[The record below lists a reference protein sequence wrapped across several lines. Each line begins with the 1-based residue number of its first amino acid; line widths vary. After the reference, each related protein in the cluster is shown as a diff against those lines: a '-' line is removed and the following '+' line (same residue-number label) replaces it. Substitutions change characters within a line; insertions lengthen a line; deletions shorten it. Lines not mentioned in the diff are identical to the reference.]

1 MMTKAATTDF
11 VTALHDRVLVFD
23 GAMGTEIY
31 RRHVYLNRNF
41 EELSLSEPALIKQIY
56 KDYVDAGADVLTT
69 NSYGANREAL
79 ARFGFAEKTT
89 AINRAAAELA
99 REVANGCP
107 REVFVAGSVGPITLP
122 GITAPRRIELLAEQ
136 ICALAEGGVDFIM
149 FETLPTRALAA
160 DAVAAMQAA
169 DVKLPFVLS
178 FAVNEQAESSVG
190 EPVERLMLPFGAEA
204 PAPAAWG
211 LNCGLGPDGL
221 LGAVERA
228 VRHTRTPLIVE
239 PNAGM
244 PKEVDNRRIT
254 LCSPEYLA
262 TYAKRYLDLGARGIG
277 GCCGTTPE
285 HIREV
290 ARALRPLAQQRV
302 VVSQAPVAAETLKPP
317 VPLAAKTKFS
327 GKIARGE
334 WVTSIELVPPR
345 GYNLADVVAKA
356 AQCKAAGVDAIN
368 IPDGP
373 RASARISPLIT
384 ALEIQT
390 KAGIE
395 AMLHVCARDRNIIS
409 LQADLLGCAAAGLQN
424 LLFITGDPPKLGPYP
439 SASGVFDVDSIGL
452 VRLQARLNRGL
463 DLGGQSFEPQ
473 TRAVIGVGADP
484 NALDFD
490 REVRRFREKVEAG
503 AEFAITQPVFAVEP
517 LFRFLDAVADLKLP
531 VLAGIWPL
539 ASYRNA
545 QFMKNE
551 VPGVVVPDEL
561 LTRMGAVE
569 GRDDQRKIGI
579 EIAREM
585 VAKIRSRVA
594 GLQVSAPMGNVQT
607 ALAVLQVDR
616 V

>member
-1 MMTKAATTDF
+1 MQDKTHALVAALG
-11 VTALHDRVLVFD
+11 ARVLVFD

-41 EELSLSEPALIKQIY
+41 EELCASEPALIRQIHQ
-56 KDYVDAGADVLTT
+56 DYVEAGADVLTA

-79 ARFGFAEKTT
+79 ARFGFAERTA
-89 AINRAAAELA
+89 AINRTAAELA
-99 REVANGCP
+99 VA
-107 REVFVAGSVGPITLP
+107 VARSAKRQVLVVGSVGPVAAANLTRE
-122 GITAPRRIELLAEQ
+122 RRLELLAEQ
-136 ICALAEGGVDFIM
+136 IMALAAGGVDGLI
-149 FETLPTRALAA
+149 FETLPTRALAE
-160 DAVAAMQAA
+160 DAVAALQAA
-169 DVKLPFVLS
+169 GVALPFILS

-190 EPVERLMLPFGAEA
+190 EPVERLLLPFEGGA

-228 VRHTRTPLIVE
+228 VRHTRTPVIVQ

-262 TYAKRYLDLGARGIG
+262 TYAKRYLDLGARGVG

-285 HIREV
+285 HLREV
-290 ARALRPLAQQRV
+290 ARALRPLAQQRIEITA
-302 VVSQAPVAAETLKPP
+302 SPVETAVLQPA
-317 VPLAAKTKFS
+317 VPLAEKTTFGAKL
-327 GKIARGE
+327 ARGA
-334 WVTSIELVPPR
+334 WVTSVELVPPR

-356 AQCKAAGVDAIN
+356 LQCKNTGVDAIN

-373 RASARISPLIT
+373 RASARISPLVT

-409 LQADLLGCAAAGLQN
+409 LQADLLGCAAVGLRN

-439 SASGVFDVDSIGL
+439 SASGVFDVDAIGL
-452 VRLQARLNRGL
+452 VRLQARLNRGV
-463 DLGGQSFEPQ
+463 DLGGQGIEPQ

-484 NALDFD
+484 NALDFE
-490 REVRRFREKVEAG
+490 REVRRFREKAEAG

-531 VLAGIWPL
+531 VLAGVWPL

-545 QFMKNE
+545 LFMNY
-551 VPGVVVPDEL
+551 
-561 LTRMGAVE
+561 
-569 GRDDQRKIGI
+569 
-579 EIAREM
+579 
-585 VAKIRSRVA
+585 
-594 GLQVSAPMGNVQT
+594 
-607 ALAVLQVDR
+607 
-616 V
+616 

>member
-1 MMTKAATTDF
+1 MTKAGTTDF
-11 VTALHDRVLVFD
+11 VTTLHERVLVFD

-41 EELSLSEPALIKQIY
+41 EELSLSEPALIRQIY
-56 KDYVDAGADVLTT
+56 KDYVEAGADVLTT

-79 ARFGFAEKTT
+79 ARFGLAEKTA
-89 AINRAAAELA
+89 AISRAAAELA
-99 REVANGCP
+99 REVAHGAH
-107 REVFVAGSVGPITLP
+107 RQVFVAGSVGPITLP
-122 GITAPRRIELLAEQ
+122 GISGARRSELLAEQ
-136 ICALAEGGVDFIM
+136 VAALAAGGVDCII
-149 FETLPTRALAA
+149 FETLPTRALAEA
-160 DAVAAMQAA
+160 AVAAMRMA
-169 DVKLPFVLS
+169 DAKLPFVIS

-190 EPVERLMLPFGAEA
+190 EPVERLLLPFGAAE
-204 PAPAAWG
+204 PEPAAWG

-228 VRHTRTPLIVE
+228 VHHTRVPVIVQ

-262 TYAKRYLDLGARGIG
+262 TYAKRYLDLGARGVG
-277 GCCGTTPE
+277 GCCGTTPD

-302 VVSQAPVAAETLKPP
+302 VVSQTPVATETLKSA
-317 VPLAAKTKFS
+317 VPLAEKTKFS
-327 GKIARGE
+327 AKLARGQ

-345 GYNLADVVAKA
+345 GYNLTDVVAKA
-356 AQCKAAGVDAIN
+356 GQAKAAGVDAIN

-373 RASARISPLIT
+373 RASARISPLVT
-384 ALEIQT
+384 ALEIQL

-409 LQADLLGCAAAGLQN
+409 LQADLLGCAAVGLQN

-439 SASGVFDVDSIGL
+439 SASGVFDVDAIGL
-452 VRLQARLNRGL
+452 VHLQSRLNRGV
-463 DLGGQSFEPQ
+463 DLGGQGFDPQ
-473 TRAVIGVGADP
+473 TCAVIGVGADP

-503 AEFAITQPVFAVEP
+503 AEFAITQPVFAAEP

-531 VLAGIWPL
+531 ILAGVWPL

-561 LTRMGAVE
+561 LARMAAVE

-579 EIAREM
+579 EMAREM
-585 VAKIRSRVA
+585 VAKISGRLA
-594 GLQVSAPMGNVQT
+594 GLQVSAPMGNVAT
-607 ALAVLQVDR
+607 ALAVLAP
-616 V
+616 

>member
-1 MMTKAATTDF
+1 MMQANAFVAALQ
-11 VTALHDRVLVFD
+11 ARVLVFD

-41 EELSLSEPALIKQIY
+41 EELSISEPVLIRQIHQ
-56 KDYVDAGADVLTT
+56 DYVDAGADVLTT

-79 ARFGFAEKTT
+79 ARFGFAERTA
-89 AINRAAAELA
+89 AINKAAAELA
-99 REVANGCP
+99 RGVAQNAK
-107 REVFVAGSVGPITLP
+107 RQVFVAGSVGPVSAP
-122 GITAPRRIELLAEQ
+122 GITRARRIELLDEQ
-136 ICALAEGGVDFIM
+136 ITALAGDGVDCLI
-149 FETLPTRALAA
+149 FETLPTRTLAE
-160 DAVAAMQAA
+160 DAVTALQAA
-169 DVKLPFVLS
+169 GVELPFIVS
-178 FAVNEQAESSVG
+178 FAVNEQGESSVG
-190 EPVERLMLPFGAEA
+190 EPVERLLLPFASL
-204 PAPAAWG
+204 APAAWG

-228 VRHTRTPLIVE
+228 VRHTHTPIIVQ
-239 PNAGM
+239 PNAGL

-254 LCSPEYLA
+254 LCSPEYLT
-262 TYAKRYLDLGARGIG
+262 TYAKRYLKLGTRGVG
-277 GCCGTTPE
+277 GCCGTTPD

-290 ARALRPLAQQRV
+290 ARALRPLALRHIEIKAV
-302 VVSQAPVAAETLKPP
+302 PAEAIEMKPV
-317 VPLAAKTKFS
+317 VPLVEKTKFS
-327 GKIARGE
+327 AKIARGA

-345 GYNLADVVAKA
+345 GYNLADIVTKA

-384 ALEIQT
+384 SLEIQN

-409 LQADLLGCAAAGLQN
+409 LQADLLGCAAVGLQN

-439 SASGVFDVDSIGL
+439 AASGVFDVDAIGL
-452 VRLQARLNRGL
+452 VRLQARLNRGV
-463 DLGGQSFEPQ
+463 DLGGQGIDPQ

-503 AEFAITQPVFAVEP
+503 AEFAITQPVFAAEP
-517 LFRFLDAVADLKLP
+517 LFRFLDAIADLKLP
-531 VLAGIWPL
+531 VLAGVWPL

-569 GRDDQRKIGI
+569 SRDDQRKIGI

-585 VAKIRSRVA
+585 VAKIRHRLA
-594 GLQVSAPMGNVQT
+594 GLQVSAPMGNVTT
-607 ALAVLQVDR
+607 ALAVIVQS
-616 V
+616 

>member
-1 MMTKAATTDF
+1 MTKALKMDMVA
-11 VTALHDRVLVFD
+11 ALQERVLVFD

-31 RRHVYLNRNF
+31 RRHVYINRNF
-41 EELSLSEPALIKQIY
+41 EELSVSEPALVRQIHQ
-56 KDYVDAGADVLTT
+56 DYADAGADVLTA

-79 ARFGFAEKTT
+79 ARFGFAEKTA

-99 REVANGCP
+99 CEVARGSK
-107 REVFVAGSVGPITLP
+107 RQVFVAGSVGPISQP
-122 GITAPRRIELLAEQ
+122 GLTAARRIELLAEQ
-136 ICALAEGGVDFIM
+136 IAALAAGGVDGLI
-149 FETLPTRALAA
+149 FETLPTRALAEA
-160 DAVAAMQAA
+160 AAAAMQAA
-169 DVKLPFVLS
+169 GVTLPFIVS
-178 FAVNEQAESSVG
+178 FAVNELGESSVG
-190 EPVERLMLPFGAEA
+190 EPVERLMLPFAAGA

-228 VRHTRTPLIVE
+228 VRHTRTPVIVE
-239 PNAGM
+239 PNAGL
-244 PKEVDNRRIT
+244 PKEVDNRRIN

-262 TYAKRYLDLGARGIG
+262 TYAKRYLDLGARGVG
-277 GCCGTTPE
+277 GCCGTTPD

-290 ARALRPLAQQRV
+290 ARALRPLAQQRIEIKAV
-302 VVSQAPVAAETLKPP
+302 PTETIALKPA
-317 VPLAAKTKFS
+317 VPLAGKTGFSAKL
-327 GKIARGE
+327 ARGA

-356 AQCKAAGVDAIN
+356 LLCKAAGIDAIN

-384 ALEIQT
+384 ALEIQV

-409 LQADLLGCAAAGLQN
+409 LQADLLGCAAVGLQN

-439 SASGVFDVDSIGL
+439 SASGVFDVDAIGL
-452 VRLQARLNRGL
+452 VRLQARLNRGV
-463 DLGGQSFEPQ
+463 DLGGQGIDPQ

-503 AEFAITQPVFAVEP
+503 AEFAITQPVFAAEP
-517 LFRFLDAVADLKLP
+517 LFRFLDAIADLKLP
-531 VLAGIWPL
+531 VLAGVWPL

-585 VAKIRSRVA
+585 VAKIRHRLA
-594 GLQVSAPMGNVQT
+594 GLQVSAPMGNVAT
-607 ALAVLQVDR
+607 ALAVLAP
-616 V
+616 

>member
-1 MMTKAATTDF
+1 MQENAFVAALQ
-11 VTALHDRVLVFD
+11 ARVLVFD

-41 EELSLSEPALIKQIY
+41 EELCVSDAALIRQIHQ
-56 KDYVDAGADVLTT
+56 DYVEAGADVLTT
-69 NSYGANREAL
+69 NSYGASREAL
-79 ARFGFAEKTT
+79 ARFGFAERTA
-89 AINRAAAELA
+89 AINQAAAELA
-99 REVANGCP
+99 CGVAQNAK
-107 REVFVAGSVGPITLP
+107 RRVFVAGSIGPISAP
-122 GITAPRRIELLAEQ
+122 GLARERRIELMAEQ
-136 ICALAEGGVDFIM
+136 IAALASGGVDGLI
-149 FETLPTRALAA
+149 FETLPTRALAE
-160 DAVAAMQAA
+160 DAVAALLAA
-169 DVKLPFVLS
+169 GVTLPFIVS
-178 FAVNEQAESSVG
+178 FAVNEHAESSVG
-190 EPVERLMLPFGAEA
+190 EPVEQLLLPFGSFE
-204 PAPAAWG
+204 PAAWG

-228 VRHTRTPLIVE
+228 VRHTRTPVIVQ
-239 PNAGM
+239 PNAGL

-262 TYAKRYLDLGARGIG
+262 TYAKRYLDLGARGVG
-277 GCCGTTPE
+277 GCCGTTPD

-290 ARALRPLAQQRV
+290 ARALRPLAQQRIEV
-302 VVSQAPVAAETLKPP
+302 KAAPVETTVLKPA
-317 VPLAAKTKFS
+317 VPLAEKTAFSAKL
-327 GKIARGE
+327 ARGA

-345 GYNLADVVAKA
+345 GYNLTEVVAKA

-384 ALEIQT
+384 ALEIQQ
-390 KAGIE
+390 KAGLE

-409 LQADLLGCAAAGLQN
+409 LQADLLGCAAVGLRN

-452 VRLQARLNRGL
+452 VRLQARLNRGV
-463 DLGGQSFEPQ
+463 DLGGQGIEPQ
-473 TRAVIGVGADP
+473 TCAVIGVGADP

-503 AEFAITQPVFAVEP
+503 AEFAITQPVFAAEP

-531 VLAGIWPL
+531 VLAGVWPL
-539 ASYRNA
+539 ASFRNA

-561 LTRMGAVE
+561 LARMGAVE
-569 GRDDQRKIGI
+569 SRDDQRKIGI

-585 VAKIRSRVA
+585 VAKIRHRLA
-594 GLQVSAPMGNVQT
+594 GLQVSAPMGNAQT
-607 ALAVLQVDR
+607 ALMVISS
-616 V
+616 

>member
-1 MMTKAATTDF
+1 MMTKAVKADF
-11 VTALHDRVLVFD
+11 GAALQERVLVFD

-31 RRHVYLNRNF
+31 RRHVYINRNF
-41 EELSLSEPALIKQIY
+41 EELSVSEPGLIRQIHM
-56 KDYVDAGADVLTT
+56 DYVAAGADVLTA

-79 ARFGFAEKTT
+79 ARFGFAEKTA
-89 AINRAAAELA
+89 AINHAAAALA
-99 REVANGCP
+99 RAVADDAKRP
-107 REVFVAGSVGPITLP
+107 VFVAGSVGPITTP
-122 GITAPRRIELLAEQ
+122 GLTSAQRIERLAEQ
-136 ICALAEGGVDFIM
+136 IRALAEGGVDFII
-149 FETLPTRALAA
+149 FETLPTRAVGEDAA
-160 DAVAAMQAA
+160 AALRAA
-169 DVKLPFVLS
+169 GAPVPFVAS
-178 FAVNEQAESSVG
+178 FAVNDEAESSVG
-190 EPVERLMLPFGAEA
+190 EPVERLLLPFAAGT
-204 PAPAAWG
+204 PAAWG

-228 VRHTRTPLIVE
+228 VRHTRTPVLVQ
-239 PNAGM
+239 PNAGL

-254 LCSPEYLA
+254 LCSPEYLT
-262 TYAKRYLDLGARGIG
+262 TYAKRYVELGARGVG
-277 GCCGTTPE
+277 GCCGTTPD

-290 ARALRPLAQQRV
+290 ARALRPLARQHIEITAV
-302 VVSQAPVAAETLKPP
+302 PTEAIELKPA
-317 VPLAAKTKFS
+317 VPLAARTQFS
-327 GKIARGE
+327 AKLARGA

-345 GYNLADVVAKA
+345 GYNLADIVAKA

-384 ALEIQT
+384 ALEIQA

-409 LQADLLGCAAAGLQN
+409 LQADLLGCAAVGLQN

-439 SASGVFDVDSIGL
+439 AASGVFDVDSIGL
-452 VRLQARLNRGL
+452 VSLQARLNRGV
-463 DLGGQSFEPQ
+463 DLGGQGIDPQ

-503 AEFAITQPVFAVEP
+503 AEFAITQPVFAAEP
-517 LFRFLDAVADLKLP
+517 LFRFLDAIADLKLP
-531 VLAGIWPL
+531 VLAGVWPL
-539 ASYRNA
+539 ASFRNA

-561 LTRMGAVE
+561 LTRMSAVE
-569 GRDDQRKIGI
+569 GRDDQRKVGI

-585 VAKIRSRVA
+585 VAQIRHRLA

-607 ALAVLQVDR
+607 ALLVISK
-616 V
+616 